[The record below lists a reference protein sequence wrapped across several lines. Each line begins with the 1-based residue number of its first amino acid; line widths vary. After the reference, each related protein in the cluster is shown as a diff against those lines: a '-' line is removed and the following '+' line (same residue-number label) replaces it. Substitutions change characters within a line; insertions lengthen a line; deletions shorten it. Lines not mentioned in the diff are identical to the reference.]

1 MLVQMTAIF
10 GDGWWDYM
18 MVGVSNWHFDSASV
32 NKRTRDCEVNGENS
46 NYCKNEAWVTA
57 ELRLQLYDK
66 LILTRNIPIIFIDSF
81 SQSGKQIGMMNN
93 NKSYGKMQQI
103 REGFNRYGHK
113 KDNRG
118 TVFS

>member
-1 MLVQMTAIF
+1 MHIQNMMEVLHDDLGYTNVILLLMDGAMPRFRNGLYDMLVQMTAIF

-57 ELRLQLYDK
+57 EL
-66 LILTRNIPIIFIDSF
+66 
-81 SQSGKQIGMMNN
+81 
-93 NKSYGKMQQI
+93 
-103 REGFNRYGHK
+103 
-113 KDNRG
+113 
-118 TVFS
+118 

>member
-66 LILTRNIPIIFIDSF
+66 FILTRNIPIIFIDSF

-103 REGFNRYGHK
+103 GEGFNRYGHK